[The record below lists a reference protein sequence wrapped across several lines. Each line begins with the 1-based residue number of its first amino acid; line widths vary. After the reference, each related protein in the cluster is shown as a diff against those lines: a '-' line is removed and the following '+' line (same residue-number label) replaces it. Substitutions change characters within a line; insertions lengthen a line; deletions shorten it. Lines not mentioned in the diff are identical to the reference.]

1 MNIETIAAT
10 ILFSLGGLYYCYLI
24 LDGSVHPAF
33 ATWLIFFIAVA
44 ISFSSYLLKKG
55 LSGWWINIQNATD
68 VFFVTLALILIIRQ
82 SGWKIFPLN
91 LYDKAC
97 LVLTAGIVLFW
108 LAKRDHFRTNVA
120 TQLLLVIGYFPT
132 LEKIWFQANQESYFL
147 WGSYWLASL
156 IALIPA
162 VNARD
167 WLAALYS
174 TRAFVMISIVLLSM
188 IVM

>member
-1 MNIETIAAT
+1 
-10 ILFSLGGLYYCYLI
+10 
-24 LDGSVHPAF
+24 
-33 ATWLIFFIAVA
+33 
-44 ISFSSYLLKKG
+44 
-55 LSGWWINIQNATD
+55 
-68 VFFVTLALILIIRQ
+68 VTLALILIIRE
-82 SGWKIFPLN
+82 SGWKLFPLSF
-91 LYDKAC
+91 YDKAC

-132 LEKIWFQANQESYFL
+132 LEKIWFRGNQESYFL

-188 IVM
+188 ITM

>member
-1 MNIETIAAT
+1 VNIETIAAT

-108 LAKRDHFRTNVA
+108 LAKRA